1 MSNTSSPIASTP
13 APKVWRKRLL
23 IVAALLLAVL
33 SIVVWWRYFKA
44 YSEGERIGK
53 DLKISTRGNVF
64 KTCEGYFTEGCRDVV
79 GTSTFFYF
87 SVADELVEEKLKQLQ
102 LEPNACIQVTYR
114 ETNNTL
120 PWRGESVYL
129 ITDAKRLDAE

>member
-1 MSNTSSPIASTP
+1 MTNTTSTSPQPQRS
-13 APKVWRKRLL
+13 VWRKRLT
-23 IVAALLLAVL
+23 IASALVVLVL
-33 SIVVWWRYFKA
+33 SIVIWWRYYKA
-44 YSEGERIGK
+44 FSEGERIGK

-79 GTSTFFYF
+79 GNPILFTF
-87 SVADELVEEKLKQLQ
+87 SVADPLVEEKLKQLQ

-114 ETNNTL
+114 ETNHTL

-129 ITDAKRLDAE
+129 ITDAKRLDTE

>member
-1 MSNTSSPIASTP
+1 MTTPTANITPNSASN
-13 APKVWRKRLL
+13 VWRKRLWL
-23 IVAALLLAVL
+23 TAVFLVLVLGIV
-33 SIVVWWRYFKA
+33 IWWRYYKA
-44 YSEGERIGK
+44 FSEGERIGK

-79 GTSTFFYF
+79 GNPILFTF
-87 SVADELVEEKLKQLQ
+87 SVADPLVEEKLKQLQ

-114 ETNNTL
+114 ETNHTL

-129 ITDAKRLDAE
+129 ITDAKRLDTE